1 MVKGRVSITQTP
13 PNPDYEQILA
23 GVQKAVDLLGGI
35 KDVVKPGQKV
45 LIKPNLA
52 VPRTK
57 REQAAITLPEVSRA
71 VADLV
76 KDASA
81 RPIIAESSGVGV
93 DTEKIIAESGYR
105 LLRKMGYEVVDLRQ
119 TELTT
124 LPVANG
130 KIFNKIRTYK
140 LVKEADVIIPVAK
153 LKTHDDA
160 GLTLTIKNLK
170 GLLADSE
177 KKKFHKQ
184 GLFEACVDWFS
195 VLEPKLAIVDA
206 IYGMEGLGPAY
217 GNVVE
222 LDLLIAGH
230 NLVSVDAVCGYI
242 TGFEPNDLPILDNA
256 TKRDL
261 GPVGRDEIEVVGESI
276 KSVFRR
282 FQRYEEDDA
291 LKTEGFNLLYGDF
304 TCTGCW
310 LTIAG
315 ALVDIKK
322 TNRSQYLR
330 NVTLVN
336 FDVDVPDDINK
347 EGFVTV
353 GSCMSRNKRSK
364 CHVEG
369 CPPKQ
374 EDIIEAIISTGSQ
387 INKLPNK

>member
-1 MVKGRVSITQTP
+1 MVESRVSITQTP

-23 GVQKAVDLLGGI
+23 GVEKAMDLLGGI
-35 KDVVKPGQKV
+35 KDIVKPGQKV
-45 LIKPNLA
+45 MIKPNLA
-52 VPRTK
+52 VPRTNP
-57 REQAAITLPEVSRA
+57 EQAAITLPEVSRA

-76 KDASA
+76 KGTSA

-93 DTEKIIAESGYR
+93 DTEKIIAESGYQ
-105 LLRKMGYEVVDLRQ
+105 LLREMGYEVIDLRQ

-130 KIFNKIRTYK
+130 KIFQKIRTYK

-184 GLFEACVDWFS
+184 GLFQACVDWFS
-195 VLEPKLAIVDA
+195 VLKPKLAIVDA

-217 GNVVE
+217 GSMVE
-222 LDLLIAGH
+222 LDLIIAGR
-230 NLVSVDAVCGYI
+230 NLVAVDAVCGYI
-242 TGFEPNDLPILDNA
+242 TGFEPHELPILDDA
-256 TKRDL
+256 AKRAM
-261 GPVGRDEIEVVGESI
+261 GPVGRDEIEVVGKSI
-276 KSVFRR
+276 ASVFRR

-291 LKTEGFNLLYGDF
+291 LKVEGFNLLYGDF

-315 ALVDIKK
+315 ALVDIKQ
-322 TNRSQYLR
+322 TNRAHYLR
-330 NVTLVN
+330 NVTIVN
-336 FDVDVPDDINK
+336 FDVDIPDDINK
-347 EGFVTV
+347 EGVVTV
-353 GSCMSRNKRSK
+353 GSCISRNKRGE

-369 CPPKQ
+369 CPPRQ
-374 EDIIEAIISTGSQ
+374 EDLVEAIVSTGSKV
-387 INKLPNK
+387 NKQTE